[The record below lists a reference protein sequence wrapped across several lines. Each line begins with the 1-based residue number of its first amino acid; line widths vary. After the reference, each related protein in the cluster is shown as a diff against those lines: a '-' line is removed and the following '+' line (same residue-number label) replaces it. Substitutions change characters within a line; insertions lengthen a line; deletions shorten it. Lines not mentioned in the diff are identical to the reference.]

1 MLIHGTM
8 GRASEKRA
16 TQSAKHAEQERKVRQ
31 EEYRRIGRSVACGL
45 EKPREREERIV
56 RMRQSYE
63 HVCKLR
69 RPRMPCLYRHT
80 VVGWRS
86 GLSVRLRAEEEGAR

>member
-31 EEYRRIGRSVACGL
+31 EEYRRIGRSVACGF
-45 EKPREREERIV
+45 
-56 RMRQSYE
+56 
-63 HVCKLR
+63 
-69 RPRMPCLYRHT
+69 
-80 VVGWRS
+80 
-86 GLSVRLRAEEEGAR
+86 RLLGEAEGARGEDCEDETEL